1 MTPQQ
6 ELQRKRGKAN
16 TGQPVHFSPPSL
28 SEENALLG
36 ESLAEHGFQF
46 NKRHTPDFI
55 RTVVKKPVASSPST
69 GWFLFSLPGVILTSS

>member
-6 ELQRKRGKAN
+6 ELQREGREAN
-16 TGQPVHFSPPSL
+16 AGQSVHFSLPSL
-28 SEENALLG
+28 SEGNALLG

-55 RTVVKKPVASSPST
+55 RTIVKKPVASSLST
-69 GWFLFSLPGVILTSS
+69 GWFLFSLRE